1 MDYHLD
7 SDEDL
12 KKDNQSILQICRNRW
27 AEGIYNIAINDINS
41 DLVAV
46 NQGELADL
54 TSPNSFND
62 LELAWIKV
70 KKRTS
75 INF

>member
-27 AEGIYNIAINDINS
+27 SEGIYNIAINDMNS
-41 DLVAV
+41 HKVV
-46 NQGELADL
+46 VKQG
-54 TSPNSFND
+54 
-62 LELAWIKV
+62 
-70 KKRTS
+70 
-75 INF
+75 